1 MIIGVTHDQDG
12 RVIQRLSVSTKVS
25 IGLPPNGDCNHPTK
39 LDHFVFLRKKKSANR
54 VGWEVDPELT
64 EHYGGE
70 CRELHIMLIDD
81 DVENVFPSSYAWWT
95 ATERKCWGDGTSA
108 TRRTAEK
115 PGGQPWTTC
124 GSGCPE
130 LTAGQCKP
138 GGDLRF
144 VLADFPRLGSV
155 CRIHTCSYRSIRQ
168 IHSALQEIQTFTGG
182 RLAGI
187 TAKLTVRPEE
197 ATYFDRKEKRKKTSS
212 IWALSLEVEGDDM
225 RKLIANLTENA
236 RLFAETRKLLGSGGK
251 VFEVV
256 EDEQEQA
263 PEVAAEFYPASGN
276 GPVAAEG
283 AAAGSPA
290 DTIPAAT
297 APQPTT
303 NPSPPENSTAPAGG
317 NGSGKP
323 TAEGAASS
331 KPMTT
336 SSSPVNNT
344 SPTGRNG
351 STKPPAE
358 GATPTPGNNNGNG
371 SAAGSGFNQLRNEF
385 LTAAR
390 RVATTKKQG
399 IGEVV
404 EWASGGAFKYG
415 DVGRMTEVD
424 TPKLRAA
431 TELMASAVAS
441 TAR

>member
-1 MIIGVTHDQDG
+1 MIIGVTHDPDG
-12 RVIQRLSVSTKVS
+12 RVVQRLSVSTKVS
-25 IGLPPNGDCNHPTK
+25 IGLPPNGDRNYPTK

-64 EHYGGE
+64 EHYGDE

-81 DVENVFPSSYAWWT
+81 DIENVFPSSYAWWT
-95 ATERKCWGDGTSA
+95 ATERKCCGGGTTA

-115 PGGQPWTTC
+115 PGGQPWIIC

-130 LTAGQCKP
+130 LASGQCKP

-225 RKLIANLTENA
+225 QKLIANLTENA

-251 VFEVV
+251 VLEVV
-256 EDEQEQA
+256 EDEQA
-263 PEVAAEFYPASGN
+263 PEVAAEFYPPSPNGSSATESTEAASPAETTPGSAPSNAPSETPPPANGSRVSGGN
-276 GPVAAEG
+276 GP
-283 AAAGSPA
+283 
-290 DTIPAAT
+290 
-297 APQPTT
+297 
-303 NPSPPENSTAPAGG
+303 
-317 NGSGKP
+317 
-323 TAEGAASS
+323 
-331 KPMTT
+331 
-336 SSSPVNNT
+336 
-344 SPTGRNG
+344 
-351 STKPPAE
+351 TKPSADRPASPS
-358 GATPTPGNNNGNG
+358 APNNGNG
-371 SAAGSGFNQLRNEF
+371 SSGFDQLRNEF

-390 RVATTKKQG
+390 RVATTKKQA

-415 DVGRMTEVD
+415 DVGRMTEAD
-424 TPKLRAA
+424 SPKLRAA
-431 TELMASAVAS
+431 TELMASAVTSAD
-441 TAR
+441 R